1 MLCAFLEY
9 NKNVTE
15 ADTCRQF
22 VLPKLYAA
30 GWDDDHIHEQHL
42 VTAGRIMVVG
52 RNAKRNDSKRLDYLL
67 RYKRDYPLAVVEAK
81 SIYKTALDGL
91 QQAIAYAQLMDIPFA
106 YATNGH
112 GIIERDMLTGIE
124 SEIETFPSP
133 RELWNRVRDFKGLT
147 PEIEDKFL
155 TPYSNT
161 DRYPR
166 YYQTIAISRAVENIL
181 KNKTRV
187 LLTLATGTGKTEIA
201 FQICW
206 KLHQSRWNRAN
217 QHRRPRMLFLAD
229 RDVLVSDPQ
238 QKAFAP
244 FGEARRRLEHGKLS
258 TAHDM
263 YFSTYQS
270 LAEDISRPGLY
281 KQYDPDFFDLI
292 IIDEAHRGSAK
303 ETSSWRDILG
313 HFSSAVQLGLTATP
327 LRDDTRDT
335 YAYFGNPVYIY
346 SLAQGI
352 QDGFLAPYQ
361 VRRIITNIDATNF
374 RPHPGM
380 RDSRGREIPDDEYGT
395 KDFETLISLRQRNA
409 EVAKNLVDYLRKTDI
424 MAKTLVFCVDQEHA
438 AEMRFEIAKLVPDVL
453 QKYPDYVCRVT
464 SDEGEIGK
472 GHLSHFQELETSSP
486 VILTSSK
493 LLSTGIDAP
502 TVQNVVIFRVI
513 GTMSEFKQII
523 GRGTRVR
530 EDYGK
535 LFFTIIDYTGSAT
548 RKFADPEFDGLPTEI
563 IEVSILSTP
572 ELLEPPA
579 LKDSPEAKKATEQS
593 EPRKYYLKTGVMV
606 HILHETVQELDAG
619 GKLLRVVEYTKFT
632 AETVQ
637 SLFRT
642 PEALRNKWSDSR
654 EREEVKRALLEHG
667 IMLEQLNS
675 VMSGE
680 DFDSFDLLCHLA
692 FNAPLQ
698 TRKARA
704 EQAKKKT
711 STIFSQYSQTA
722 QHILTDLLEQ
732 YANSSIEDVSN
743 LAVFKLLPSTK
754 HLNTLDIAKHFGGAP
769 KMLLTLERLQKV
781 IYDDGTA

>member
-1 MLCAFLEY
+1 
-9 NKNVTE
+9 VTE
-15 ADTCRQF
+15 ADTCRQY

-30 GWDDDHIHEQHL
+30 GWDDDHIREQHI

-52 RNAKRNDSKRLDYLL
+52 RKAKRNDGKRLDYLL

-81 SIYKTALDGL
+81 AVYKTALDGL
-91 QQAIAYAQLMDIPFA
+91 QQAIEYAQLMDIPFA
-106 YATNGH
+106 YATNGQS
-112 GIIERDMLTGIE
+112 IIEHDMLTGIE

-166 YYQTIAISRAVENIL
+166 YYQTIAIARAVEHIL
-181 KNKTRV
+181 KKQTRV
-187 LLTLATGTGKTEIA
+187 LLTLATGTGKTEVA

-206 KLHQSRWNRAN
+206 KLHQSRWNRQD

-229 RDVLVSDPQ
+229 RDVLVGDPQ

-244 FGEARRRLEHGKLS
+244 FGDARRRLEGGKLS

-263 YFSTYQS
+263 YFATYQS
-270 LAEDISRPGLY
+270 LAEDANRPGLY
-281 KQYDPDFFDLI
+281 KQYDPEFFDLI
-292 IIDEAHRGSAK
+292 VIDEAHRGSAK
-303 ETSSWRDILG
+303 DTSSWRDILD
-313 HFSSAVQLGLTATP
+313 HFTNAVQLGLTATP

-335 YAYFGNPVYIY
+335 YAYFGNPIYIY
-346 SLAQGI
+346 SLSQGI

-361 VRRIITNIDATNF
+361 VRRIITNVDATNF

-380 RDSRGREIPDDEYGT
+380 RDARGREIPDGEYGT
-395 KDFETLISLRQRNA
+395 NDFERTLSLTERTA
-409 EVAKNLVDYLRKTDI
+409 AVAKNLVEYLRKTDV

-438 AEMRFEIAKLVPDVL
+438 AEMRFEIAKLMPDL
-453 QKYPDYVCRVT
+453 IKQYPDYVCRVT
-464 SDEGEIGK
+464 SDEGDIGK
-472 GHLSHFQELETSSP
+472 GHLGNFQELERASP

-548 RKFADPEFDGLPTEI
+548 QKFADPEFDGFPTEI
-563 IEVSILSTP
+563 IEVIGTTTIDAP
-572 ELLEPPA
+572 EEDDQPEQDEPR
-579 LKDSPEAKKATEQS
+579 DGTDTEQRS
-593 EPRKYYLKTGVMV
+593 EPRKYYLKSGVTV
-606 HILHETVQELDAG
+606 IILHETVQELDAG

-642 PEALRNKWSDSR
+642 PEALRNKWSDTR

-680 DFDSFDLLCHLA
+680 DYDSFDLLCHIA
-692 FNAPLQ
+692 FNAPLL

-711 STIFSQYSQTA
+711 INLFSQYSQTA
-722 QHILTDLLEQ
+722 QHILSDLLEQ
-732 YANSSIEDVSN
+732 YANTSIEDVSN
-743 LAVFKLLPSTK
+743 IAVFKLLPSTK
-754 HLNTLDIAKHFGGAP
+754 HLNTIDIARHFGGAP
-769 KMLLTLERLQKV
+769 NMLFTLETLQKV
-781 IYDDGTA
+781 IYEDTNP